1 MMNQRMNHSI
11 IALLFVLFLG
21 FPVYCSGTGMSIP
34 QSDTSIDVHS
44 NIVPTLKNQ
53 LSARGLQLGDP
64 IYIRIF
70 KKSSELELWMRKG
83 KRFILFRTYRICDYS
98 GYLGPKLREGDKQ
111 SPEGF
116 YTVGVD
122 QLNPWSNFHLSFNL
136 GFPNKYDRAHNRTG
150 SALMIHG
157 RCSSAG
163 CYAMTDSRMGEIYT
177 IATHAISSGQ
187 QFFSVHIFP
196 FEMTWDNLAG
206 HNKSEWIYFWENL
219 KEGYDFFQ
227 EHGFPPFVGVENKRY
242 VFSKEPVAIPVLS
255 RQTIEKVKQAT
266 LIRKRTLA
274 FIKKIKQKQ

>member
-1 MMNQRMNHSI
+1 MNLRMNHFI
-11 IALLFVLFLG
+11 TVLLFALFMG
-21 FPVYCSGTGMSIP
+21 FPVHSSGTESVIP
-34 QSDTSIDVHS
+34 ESDTSIDVYS
-44 NIVPTLKNQ
+44 NIVPALKKE
-53 LSARGLQLGDP
+53 LTDRSLQLGDP

-70 KKSSELELWMRKG
+70 KNSSELELWMRKG

-116 YTVGVD
+116 YSVGID

-136 GFPNKYDRAHNRTG
+136 GFPNKYDRAHSRTG

-177 IATHAISSGQ
+177 IAAHAISSGQ

-196 FEMTWDNLAG
+196 FEMTWENLAA
-206 HNKSEWIYFWENL
+206 HNKSEWIFFWENL

-227 EHGFPPFVGVENKRY
+227 EHGFPPFVGVEDKRY
-242 VFSKEPVAIPVLS
+242 VFSKEPAAIPVLS
-255 RQTIEKVKQAT
+255 HQTIEEVKQAT
-266 LIRKRTLA
+266 LIRKKTLA
-274 FIKKIKQKQ
+274 FIKKIKQKR

>member
-1 MMNQRMNHSI
+1 MS
-11 IALLFVLFLG
+11 
-21 FPVYCSGTGMSIP
+21 FPVHCSGNEMVVP
-34 QSDTSIDVHS
+34 ESDISIDVYS
-44 NIVPTLKNQ
+44 TIVPALKSE
-53 LSARGLQLGDP
+53 LSARGLKLGDP
-64 IYIRIF
+64 IYIQIF
-70 KKSSELELWMRKG
+70 KKSSELQLWIRKE

-116 YTVGVD
+116 YTVGID

-136 GFPNKYDRAHNRTG
+136 GFPNEYDRAHSRTG

-187 QFFSVHIFP
+187 QFFSVHVFP
-196 FEMTWDNLAG
+196 FEMTWENLARY
-206 HNKSEWIYFWENL
+206 NKSEWIFFWENL

-227 EHGFPPFVGVENKRY
+227 EHGFPPFVGVAEKRY
-242 VFSKEPVAIPVLS
+242 VFSKKPAAVPVLS
-255 RQTIEKVKQAT
+255 RQTIEEVKRAT
-266 LIRKRTLA
+266 LIRKKNLA
-274 FIKKIKQKQ
+274 FIKKIKQK